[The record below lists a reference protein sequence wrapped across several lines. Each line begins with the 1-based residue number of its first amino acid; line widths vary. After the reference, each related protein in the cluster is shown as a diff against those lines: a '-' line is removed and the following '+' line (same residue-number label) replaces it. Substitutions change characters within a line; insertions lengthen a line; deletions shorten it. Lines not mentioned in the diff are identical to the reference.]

1 MGTKFGAK
9 AAHFLIKQ
17 CIKAHQ
23 QNGESEM
30 LYVGHISCHLKLL
43 TNVIKYMYKHSHYI
57 INIYII
63 NFVQLKSQS
72 ILSFGAREATIFC

>member
-57 INIYII
+57 INV
-63 NFVQLKSQS
+63 VQLKSQS